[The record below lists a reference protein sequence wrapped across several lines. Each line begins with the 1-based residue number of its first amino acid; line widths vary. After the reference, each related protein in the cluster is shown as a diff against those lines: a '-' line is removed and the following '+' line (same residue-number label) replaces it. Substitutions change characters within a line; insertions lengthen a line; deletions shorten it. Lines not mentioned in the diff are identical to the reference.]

1 VEFDRFTITLLVHGP
16 NAGKVGEAERAA
28 LQDAHL
34 AHLADLHEAGHL
46 FAGGPLGS
54 GNDDEPLRG
63 LSILG
68 VEPERARALKEADAA
83 VQAGVF
89 SVRVLPWMVPAGAV
103 TFSPT
108 RFPRSIADVVGDLA

>member
-1 VEFDRFTITLLVHGP
+1 MEFDRFTISLLVRGP
-16 NAGKVGEAERAA
+16 NAGQVGEAERAA

-46 FAGGPLGS
+46 FAAGPLVS

-89 SVRVLPWMVPAGAV
+89 SVHVLPWMVPAGAV

-108 RFPRSIADVVGDLA
+108 RFPRTVGDVVGE